1 MKGPLA
7 PELYDAAR
15 PCESWW
21 RETAPPGPTL
31 PPLQGDAAADVAVIG
46 GGYAGLSTALRL
58 AELGVSCAVL
68 DAGEIGWG
76 ASGRNGGIVGLA
88 SDKLSHAARAARVG
102 TEEAERAIAA
112 QVEGAG
118 RLRAFCE
125 AHGVETQGDAE
136 ALVAHSPAA
145 FAALAGEPAAG
156 GATMELLSREAYA
169 ERGFEGPEQHGA
181 ALMRPGFGLHPLQL
195 ARAWARAATAA
206 GAAIH
211 PMSEALRWR
220 REGAAHLIET
230 AGGALRARRVV
241 LATNGFTP
249 DGLHPAFAARAMP
262 VISMI
267 GVTRPLTE
275 EELARHRWREDN
287 PLANTRR
294 MLFYWRMLPQR
305 RLLFGMRGDLTGAEA
320 AAPRWRA
327 RLAASLAR
335 AFPGWADI
343 PLTHFWRG
351 PICATRAHAPAVG
364 RLPDDP
370 SVFHAF
376 GWHGSGVNGA
386 QTAGRLLAETIVS
399 GDEAAIPALWRG
411 LPPRIPLPG
420 LRTLW
425 LAGAIAGFRLADA
438 LEARA
443 PLRERRARASLRPT
457 TR

>member
-7 PELYDAAR
+7 PELYDVAR

-21 RETAPPGPTL
+21 RETAAPGPAL
-31 PPLQGDAAADVAVIG
+31 APLEGDATVDVAVIG

-68 DAGEIGWG
+68 EAGEIGWG

-88 SDKLSHAARAARVG
+88 SDKLSHAARARRVG
-102 TEEAERAIAA
+102 EAEAARAVAA
-112 QVEGAG
+112 QVEGAQ
-118 RLRAFCE
+118 RLRAFC
-125 AHGVETQGDAE
+125 AAQGVETQGEAE
-136 ALVAHSPAA
+136 ALVAHCPAA
-145 FAALAGEPAAG
+145 FAALADAPAVG
-156 GATMELLSREAYA
+156 GASLEILSREAYA
-169 ERGFEGPEQHGA
+169 ERGYEGPEQHGA
-181 ALMRPGFGLHPLQL
+181 ALMRPGFGVHPLQL
-195 ARAWARAATAA
+195 VRAWARAAQAA
-206 GAAIH
+206 GVAIH
-211 PMSEALRWR
+211 PFSEALRWR
-220 REGAAHLIET
+220 REGAAHRVET
-230 AGGALRARRVV
+230 ARGTLRAGRIV

-267 GVTRPLTE
+267 GVTRPLTA
-275 EELARHRWREDN
+275 EELSRHRWREDN

-320 AAPRWRA
+320 AAPVWRA

-351 PICATRAHAPAVG
+351 PICATRAYAPAVG
-364 RLPDDP
+364 RLPDDA

-386 QTAGRLLAETIVS
+386 QTAGRLLAEAIVS
-399 GDEAAIPALWRG
+399 GEEAAIPALWRG
-411 LPPRIPLPG
+411 LPPRILLPG

-438 LEARA
+438 MEART
-443 PLRERRARASLRPT
+443 PLRDRRARASVAAA